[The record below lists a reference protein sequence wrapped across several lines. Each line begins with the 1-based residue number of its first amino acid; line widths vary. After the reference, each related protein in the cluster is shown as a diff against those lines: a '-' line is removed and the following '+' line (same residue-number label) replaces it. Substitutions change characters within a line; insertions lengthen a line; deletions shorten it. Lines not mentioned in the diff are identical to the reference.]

1 MQPVPV
7 PLEMESGKGEDRF
20 YDTGKVVILK
30 LCIEKE
36 FLCLLPLFFLFT
48 TGNWKIMDEET
59 IETREKRIF
68 KTTFCCKIAFEAIQF
83 NCKIILPYF
92 FI

>member
-7 PLEMESGKGEDRF
+7 PSEMESGKGEDRF

-36 FLCLLPLFFLFT
+36 FLCLLPIFLFI
-48 TGNWKIMDEET
+48 TGNWRIMDEET
-59 IETREKRIF
+59 IETREKGIF
-68 KTTFCCKIAFEAIQF
+68 TITFCTKIAFEAIKF